1 MTASG
6 EDLLEVP
13 VHLGIIMD
21 GNGRWARKRG
31 LRRIE
36 GHRAAEKSIH
46 DAVEACG
53 EVGISYLTL
62 YAFSTENWNRPR
74 AEVSFIMKL
83 LSWFIDRNIDSL
95 DDQGVRLLASGRLDD
110 LPGKAR
116 ADLDAAMER
125 TAANGGLGLVLALSY
140 GGRAEIAD
148 AVRRLAAEVAAGELA
163 PEEVDEEAISSRLY
177 LPEVPDPDLIIRT
190 SGEQRL
196 SNFLLWQSA
205 YAELYFSDVLWP
217 DFRREHLMEALRA
230 YSSRSR
236 RFGGLQPGRN
246 G

>member
-1 MTASG
+1 MTESG
-6 EDLLEVP
+6 ESLQEVP

-83 LSWFIDRNIDSL
+83 LSWFIDRNIDTL

-148 AVRRLAAEVAAGELA
+148 AVRRLAAEVAAEELA
-163 PEEVDEEAISSRLY
+163 PEEVDEEAIASRLY

-205 YAELYFSDVLWP
+205 YAELYFTDVLWP

-236 RFGGLQPGRN
+236 RFGGLQSERN

>member
-1 MTASG
+1 MTESG
-6 EDLLEVP
+6 EGLQEVP
-13 VHLGIIMD
+13 VHVGVIMD

-110 LPGKAR
+110 LPAKAR

-148 AVRRLAAEVAAGELA
+148 AVRRLASEVAAGDLA
-163 PEEVDEEAISSRLY
+163 PKDVDEEAIASRLY

-205 YAELYFSDVLWP
+205 YAELYFTDVLWP
-217 DFRREHLMEALRA
+217 DFRREHLLEALRA

-236 RFGGLQPGRN
+236 RFGGLQSGRN
-246 G
+246 A